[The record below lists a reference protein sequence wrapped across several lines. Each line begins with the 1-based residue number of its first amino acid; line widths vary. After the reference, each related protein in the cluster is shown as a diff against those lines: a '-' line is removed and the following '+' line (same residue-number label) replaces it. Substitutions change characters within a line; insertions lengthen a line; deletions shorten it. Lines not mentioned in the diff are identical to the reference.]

1 MKKDEQEL
9 KETLGELFISLG
21 KLVVALVVMALGLI
35 FGGYVTM
42 YLWNGIIAPT
52 FGIVN
57 LTIAQGV
64 GISLFI
70 TFTTMQRVDVE
81 DKGLAYSFF
90 RSLFINIIMLFIGWI
105 VIQFI

>member
-1 MKKDEQEL
+1 MKTDEQEF
-9 KETLGELFISLG
+9 KEMLGELFISLG
-21 KLVVALVVMALGLI
+21 KLMMALVAMAFGLVLD
-35 FGGYVTM
+35 GYVTM
-42 YLWNGIIAPT
+42 HLWNGIIAPT
-52 FGIVN
+52 FGIVE

>member
-1 MKKDEQEL
+1 MKTDEQEF
-9 KETLGELFISLG
+9 KEMLGELFIAFG
-21 KLVVALVVMALGLI
+21 KLAMAFVVMALGLI

-52 FGIVN
+52 FGIVT
-57 LTIAQGV
+57 LTIAQGI
-64 GISLFI
+64 GIDLFI

-81 DKGLAYSFF
+81 DKGLVYSFF
-90 RSLFINIIMLFIGWI
+90 RILFTNILMLFVGWI

>member
-1 MKKDEQEL
+1 MKTDEREF
-9 KETLGELFISLG
+9 KEMLGELSISLV
-21 KLVVALVVMALGLI
+21 KMVVALVVMAFGLVL
-35 FGGYVTM
+35 GGYVTM

-52 FGIVN
+52 FGIVK

-64 GISLFI
+64 GIDLFI
-70 TFTTMQRVDVE
+70 TFTTMQRVDAE

-90 RSLFINIIMLFIGWI
+90 RVLFINILMLFIGWI

>member
-1 MKKDEQEL
+1 MKTDEQEF
-9 KETLGELFISLG
+9 KEMLGELFISLG
-21 KLVVALVVMALGLI
+21 KLMMALVTMAFGLI
-35 FGGYVTM
+35 LGGYVTM

-52 FGIVN
+52 FGIVE

>member
-1 MKKDEQEL
+1 MKKDEQEF
-9 KETLGELFISLG
+9 KEMLGGLSISLG
-21 KLVVALVVMALGLI
+21 KLMMAFVVMALGLI

-52 FGIVN
+52 FGIVT
-57 LTIAQGV
+57 LTIAQGI
-64 GISLFI
+64 GINLFI

-81 DKGLAYSFF
+81 DKGLVYSFF
-90 RSLFINIIMLFIGWI
+90 RGLFTNIIMLFIGWI

>member
-1 MKKDEQEL
+1 MKTDEQKF
-9 KETLGELFISLG
+9 KEMLGKLFISLG
-21 KLVVALVVMALGLI
+21 KLMMAFVVMALGLI

-52 FGIVN
+52 FGIVT

-64 GISLFI
+64 GVDLFI
-70 TFTTMQRVDVE
+70 TFTTMQRVDAE
-81 DKGLAYSFF
+81 DKGLVYSFF
-90 RSLFINIIMLFIGWI
+90 RILFTNILMLFVGWV

>member
-1 MKKDEQEL
+1 MKKDEQEF
-9 KETLGELFISLG
+9 KEMLGGLSMSLG
-21 KLVVALVVMALGLI
+21 KMVGALVARAFGLVLD
-35 FGGYVTM
+35 GYVTM
-42 YLWNGIIAPT
+42 YLWNGIIEPT
-52 FGIVN
+52 FGIVK

>member
-1 MKKDEQEL
+1 MKTDEQEF
-9 KETLGELFISLG
+9 KEVLCEFFISLG
-21 KLVVALVVMALGLI
+21 KMMIAFATVAFSFIL
-35 FGGYVTM
+35 GGYVTM

-52 FGIVN
+52 FGVLT

-64 GISLFI
+64 GVDLFI

-81 DKGLAYSFF
+81 DKGLVYSIF
-90 RSLFINIIMLFIGWI
+90 RVLFINILMLFIGWI

>member
-1 MKKDEQEL
+1 MKTDEQEF
-9 KETLGELFISLG
+9 KEMLGELFISLG
-21 KLVVALVVMALGLI
+21 KLMMALVAMAFGLVLD
-35 FGGYVTM
+35 GYVTM

-52 FGIVN
+52 FGIVE

>member
-1 MKKDEQEL
+1 MKTDEREF
-9 KETLGELFISLG
+9 KEMLGGLSIAFV
-21 KLVVALVVMALGLI
+21 KMVVALVVMALGLI

-52 FGIVN
+52 FGIVT

-64 GISLFI
+64 GIDLFI
-70 TFTTMQRVDVE
+70 SFTTMQRVDVE

-90 RSLFINIIMLFIGWI
+90 RVLFINILMLFIGWI